1 MIFKKQKEASFF
13 RKSAGKNTEISLK
26 VENGNDVAKQIQM
39 IGLTISDLSIIRQLK
54 PYVIQN
60 SHEIVERFYDNLAKE
75 PSLMQIINTHS
86 SIEKLKQT
94 LKRHIC
100 EMFDGVINPTYFE
113 KRVRIANMHVN
124 IGLDTKWYMSAFQD
138 LFLSL
143 MDIIEQNIET
153 KNESLLAIR
162 AVSKIINLEQQ
173 LVLEAYDQKTN
184 QLKREANLQKQQIR
198 ERVAESTESLA
209 AISEETNAS
218 FQQLQSQSK
227 EVIAIA
233 NNGTS
238 LSEDAYSRAKKG
250 KEQLNKQDE
259 NMKALYNSV
268 EHLGNDVHHLLDVSK
283 KMQSIVNI
291 VKEVAE
297 QTNLLALN
305 ASIEAARAGEYG
317 RGFAVVAE
325 EVRNLSEQTKESVTN
340 VSSLIGNM
348 NTQVDKI
355 TSSLSAVGTKIKQ
368 GNDGLQE
375 TEQHFSQIMEAMH
388 ETKNQNN
395 KIDREIVSFI
405 DIITELSKA
414 VDEVAASADHLTTIT
429 YEMNE
434 S

>member
-1 MIFKKQKEASFF
+1 
-13 RKSAGKNTEISLK
+13 
-26 VENGNDVAKQIQM
+26 M

-60 SHEIVERFYDNLAKE
+60 IHEIVERFYDNLTME

-94 LKRHIC
+94 LKRHIG

-143 MDIIEQNIET
+143 MDIIEQNIER
-153 KNESLLAIR
+153 KDESFLAIR

-173 LVLEAYDQKTN
+173 LVLEAYDEKTN
-184 QLKREANLQKQQIR
+184 QLKREADLQKQQIR
-198 ERVAESTESLA
+198 ERVAESSESLA

-227 EVIAIA
+227 EVIALA

-238 LSEDAYSRAKKG
+238 LSEDAYSRAEKG
-250 KEQLNKQDE
+250 KAQLNKQDE
-259 NMKALYNSV
+259 NMQALYNSV
-268 EHLGNDVHHLLDVSK
+268 DHLGNDVHHLLDVSK
-283 KMQSIVNI
+283 EMQSIVNI

-368 GNDGLQE
+368 GNSGLQE
-375 TEQHFSQIMEAMH
+375 TEQHFSQIMEAMQ
-388 ETKNQNN
+388 ETKDQNN

-405 DIITELSKA
+405 DIIMELSKA

-434 S
+434 R

>member
-184 QLKREANLQKQQIR
+184 QLKLEANLQKQQIR

>member
-60 SHEIVERFYDNLAKE
+60 SHEIVERFYDNLATE
-75 PSLMQIINTHS
+75 PSLMQIINKHS

-100 EMFDGVINPTYFE
+100 EMFDGVINPAYFE

-355 TSSLSAVGTKIKQ
+355 TSSLNAVGTKIKQ

>member
-153 KNESLLAIR
+153 KNESLVAIR

>member
-1 MIFKKQKEASFF
+1 MIFKKQREASFF
-13 RKSAGKNTEISLK
+13 RKSAGNNTEISLQ

-60 SHEIVERFYDNLAKE
+60 IHEIVERFYDNLAME

-143 MDIIEQNIET
+143 MDIIEQNIEM

-173 LVLEAYDQKTN
+173 LVLEAYDEKTN

-198 ERVAESTESLA
+198 ERVAESSESLA

-227 EVIAIA
+227 EVIEIA

-368 GNDGLQE
+368 GNAGLQE
-375 TEQHFSQIMEAMH
+375 TEQHFLQIMESMH
-388 ETKNQNN
+388 KTKDQNN
-395 KIDREIVSFI
+395 KIDREIISFI

-434 S
+434 N

>member
-60 SHEIVERFYDNLAKE
+60 SHEIVERFYDNLATE
-75 PSLMQIINTHS
+75 PSLMQIINKHS

-100 EMFDGVINPTYFE
+100 EMFDGVINPAYFE